1 MQVETVVTL
10 ELNQVLGS
18 SSEEGQA
25 VRETAGAARAS
36 AEPGQGVP
44 ATSAFG
50 FLHFHHKVFALYL
63 SATQTLLSALSQQP
77 PNVRATQEL
86 WEEVETAGRV
96 RVQRCHDELLPLCPH
111 IPGLVFGF
119 S

>member
-44 ATSAFG
+44 ATSASG
-50 FLHFHHKVFALYL
+50 FLHFHHKVFALFRSVCNTNPAL
-63 SATQTLLSALSQQP
+63 CSEPAAPKCESNTRALGRGGDSRQGESAEMP
-77 PNVRATQEL
+77 R
-86 WEEVETAGRV
+86 
-96 RVQRCHDELLPLCPH
+96 
-111 IPGLVFGF
+111 
-119 S
+119 

>member
-1 MQVETVVTL
+1 ML

-44 ATSAFG
+44 ATSASG
-50 FLHFHHKVFALYL
+50 CFLHFHHKV
-63 SATQTLLSALSQQP
+63 SALFLSVCNTDP
-77 PNVRATQEL
+77 ALCSEPAAPECESNTRAL
-86 WEEVETAGRV
+86 GRGGDS
-96 RVQRCHDELLPLCPH
+96 RQGESAEMPQ
-111 IPGLVFGF
+111 
-119 S
+119 